1 MQLSGFVIHDKIG
14 SKRASTKGGACKVGK
29 IVSYRHNTMQINSLD
44 TFLGVKGGYNHA
56 VRDVYF
62 VRALGEDSGYSDRIC
77 QADRRMGTEMAK
89 ARLRYVRMKS
99 LPQLSQAED
108 AAFYAGK
115 YDGWRQGGKIGLKNI
130 SITEAFGNVLSAG
143 LTETLGKYQNQ
154 KKQVSESM
162 VRNCAAKYLFWLDTM
177 LKDVL
182 SGWGEGNCM
191 KILAEDVRKE
201 QEYLFFYLA
210 TLLGCDVLL
219 LENRRDVEISE
230 DLKNLSQE
238 FVIGP
243 FGTSNLPEYTAYVP
257 RTEQSIRSETG
268 QSALN
273 QAVERKA
280 PVNGNP
286 NNSEGS
292 KSSIRVTIPERNRHR
307 SHSPA
312 SSPQNIWQSPA
323 VSPVQQPPMGN
334 AASVHTG
341 NAEKTFEELAQLA
354 SSIVMIAVH
363 DSRREVIGTGS
374 GIMIGRGGYIL
385 TNDHVVSGGRFFSV
399 RMEDDEEIYPTDEV
413 IKYNYN
419 LDLAVIRISKR
430 LSPLPIYNGAQKLV
444 RGQKV
449 VAIGSP
455 LGLFNSVSDGIIS
468 GFRNIRNVD
477 MIQFTAPI
485 SPGSSGGAVL
495 NMRGEVIG
503 ISTAGFDDGQNINL
517 AVSYEDIRMFAR
529 GFY

>member
-115 YDGWRQGGKIGLKNI
+115 YDGWRQGGKISLKNI

-143 LTETLGKYQNQ
+143 LTETLGRYQNR

-182 SGWGEGNCM
+182 SGWSEGNCM

-201 QEYLFFYLA
+201 QEYLFYYLA

-219 LENRRDVEISE
+219 LENREDVEVSE

-238 FVIGP
+238 FVLGP
-243 FGTSNLPEYTAYVP
+243 FGTSSLPEYTAYVP

-268 QSALN
+268 RSALN

-292 KSSIRVTIPERNRHR
+292 KSSIRVTIPERK
-307 SHSPA
+307 
-312 SSPQNIWQSPA
+312 
-323 VSPVQQPPMGN
+323 M
-334 AASVHTG
+334 
-341 NAEKTFEELAQLA
+341 EKSFEELAQLA

-419 LDLAVIRISKR
+419 LDLAVIRISKQ

>member
-1 MQLSGFVIHDKIG
+1 MEKL
-14 SKRASTKGGACKVGK
+14 
-29 IVSYRHNTMQINSLD
+29 VSYRHNTMQINSLEM
-44 TFLGVKGGYNHA
+44 FLGVKGGYNHA

-62 VRALGEDSGYSDRIC
+62 VRALGEDSGYSDKIC
-77 QADRRMGTEMAK
+77 QADRRMGAEMAK
-89 ARLRYVRMKS
+89 GRLRYVRLKS
-99 LPQLSQAED
+99 LPQLSKAED
-108 AAFYAGK
+108 AAFYAGI
-115 YDGWRQGGKIGLKNI
+115 YDGWRQGGKINLKNI
-130 SITEAFGNVLSAG
+130 SMTDAFANALSVG
-143 LTETLGKYQNQ
+143 LTDTLGKYQSQ

-162 VRNCAAKYLFWLDTM
+162 LRNCAVKYLFWLDTM

-182 SGWGEGNCM
+182 SGWSEGNCM
-191 KILAEDVRKE
+191 KILAEGVRKE
-201 QEYLFFYLA
+201 QEYLFYYLV
-210 TLLGCDVLL
+210 TLLGCDIIL
-219 LENRRDVEISE
+219 LENQKDAEISQE
-230 DLKNLSQE
+230 LKNLSQE
-238 FVIGP
+238 LILGP
-243 FGTSNLPEYTAYVP
+243 FGTSNLPVYSPYVP
-257 RTEQSIRSETG
+257 QTEQSS
-268 QSALN
+268 
-273 QAVERKA
+273 V
-280 PVNGNP
+280 
-286 NNSEGS
+286 
-292 KSSIRVTIPERNRHR
+292 RVTIPERNRHKN
-307 SHSPA
+307 HQPA
-312 SSPQNIWQSPA
+312 SVAQNNRQNSPI
-323 VSPVQQPPMGN
+323 SPVRQPSAGHT
-334 AASVHTG
+334 ASVHRG
-341 NAEKTFEELAQLA
+341 NMEKTFEELAQLA

-363 DSRREVIGTGS
+363 DSRHEVIGTGS

-399 RMEDDEEIYPTDEV
+399 RMEDDEEIYPTDEI

-419 LDLAVIRISKR
+419 LDLAVIRISR
-430 LSPLPIYNGAQKLV
+430 QLNPLPIYNGAQKLV

-495 NMRGEVIG
+495 NMQGEVIG

>member
-44 TFLGVKGGYNHA
+44 TFLGVKGGYSHA

-77 QADRRMGTEMAK
+77 QADRKMGAEMAK

-115 YDGWRQGGKIGLKNI
+115 YDGWRQGGKISLKNI
-130 SITEAFGNVLSAG
+130 SITESFGNVLSAG

-182 SGWGEGNCM
+182 SGWSEGNCM

-201 QEYLFFYLA
+201 QEYLFYYLA

-219 LENRRDVEISE
+219 LENREDVEVSE

-238 FVIGP
+238 FVLGP

-268 QSALN
+268 QFALN

-280 PVNGNP
+280 PTNGNS

-292 KSSIRVTIPERNRHR
+292 KSNIRVTIPERK
-307 SHSPA
+307 
-312 SSPQNIWQSPA
+312 
-323 VSPVQQPPMGN
+323 M
-334 AASVHTG
+334 
-341 NAEKTFEELAQLA
+341 EKSFEELAQLA

-419 LDLAVIRISKR
+419 LDLAVIRISKQ
-430 LSPLPIYNGAQKLV
+430 LTPLPIYNGAQKLV

>member
-14 SKRASTKGGACKVGK
+14 SKRASTKGGACKVEK
-29 IVSYRHNTMQINSLD
+29 IVSYRHNTMQVNSLD
-44 TFLGVKGGYNHA
+44 TFLGLKGGYNHA

-62 VRALGEDSGYSDRIC
+62 VRALGEDGGYCDKIC
-77 QADRRMGTEMAK
+77 QADRKMGAEMAK
-89 ARLRYVRMKS
+89 GRIRYVRLKA
-99 LPQLSQAED
+99 LPQLSKAED
-108 AAFYAGK
+108 IAFYAGK
-115 YDGWRQGGKIGLKNI
+115 YDGWRQGGRLSLKNI
-130 SITEAFGNVLSAG
+130 SVKEDFGNALSAG
-143 LTETLGKYQNQ
+143 LTETLGRYQSQ
-154 KKQVSESM
+154 KKQASESM

-182 SGWGEGNCM
+182 SGWSEGNCM
-191 KILAEDVRKE
+191 KILAENVRKE
-201 QEYLFFYLA
+201 QEYLFYYLA

-219 LENRRDVEISE
+219 LENREDVEVSE
-230 DLKNLSQE
+230 GLKNLSQK
-238 FVIGP
+238 FVLGP
-243 FGTSNLPEYTAYVP
+243 FGTSSLPEYTAYVP
-257 RTEQSIRSETG
+257 QAEQSIRSETE

-273 QAVERKA
+273 QAVETKA
-280 PVNGNP
+280 PTNGNP

-292 KSSIRVTIPERNRHR
+292 KSSIRVTIPERK
-307 SHSPA
+307 
-312 SSPQNIWQSPA
+312 
-323 VSPVQQPPMGN
+323 M
-334 AASVHTG
+334 
-341 NAEKTFEELAQLA
+341 EKSFEELAQLA

-419 LDLAVIRISKR
+419 LDLAVIRISKQ

>member
-1 MQLSGFVIHDKIG
+1 
-14 SKRASTKGGACKVGK
+14 
-29 IVSYRHNTMQINSLD
+29 MQINSLEM
-44 TFLGVKGGYNHA
+44 FLGVKGGYNHA

-62 VRALGEDSGYSDRIC
+62 VRALGEDSGYSDKIC
-77 QADRRMGTEMAK
+77 QADRRMGAEMAK
-89 ARLRYVRMKS
+89 GRLRYVRLKS
-99 LPQLSQAED
+99 LPQLSKAED
-108 AAFYAGK
+108 AAFYAGI
-115 YDGWRQGGKIGLKNI
+115 YDGWRQGGKINLKNI
-130 SITEAFGNVLSAG
+130 SMTDAFANALSVG
-143 LTETLGKYQNQ
+143 LTDTLGKYQSQ

-162 VRNCAAKYLFWLDTM
+162 LRNCAVKYLFWLDTM

-182 SGWGEGNCM
+182 SGWSEGNCM
-191 KILAEDVRKE
+191 KILAEGVRKE
-201 QEYLFFYLA
+201 QEYLFYYLV
-210 TLLGCDVLL
+210 TLLGCDIIL
-219 LENRRDVEISE
+219 LENQKDVEISQE
-230 DLKNLSQE
+230 LKNLSQE
-238 FVIGP
+238 LILGP
-243 FGTSNLPEYTAYVP
+243 FGTSNLPVYSPYVP
-257 RTEQSIRSETG
+257 QTEQSS
-268 QSALN
+268 
-273 QAVERKA
+273 V
-280 PVNGNP
+280 
-286 NNSEGS
+286 
-292 KSSIRVTIPERNRHR
+292 RVTIPERNRHKN
-307 SHSPA
+307 HHPA
-312 SSPQNIWQSPA
+312 SVPQNNRQNSPI
-323 VSPVQQPPMGN
+323 SPVRQPSAGHT
-334 AASVHTG
+334 ASVHRG
-341 NAEKTFEELAQLA
+341 NMEKTFEELAQLA

-363 DSRREVIGTGS
+363 DSRHEVIGTGS

-399 RMEDDEEIYPTDEV
+399 RMEDDEEIYPTDEI

-419 LDLAVIRISKR
+419 LDLAVIRISR
-430 LSPLPIYNGAQKLV
+430 QLNPLPIYNGAQKLV

-495 NMRGEVIG
+495 NMQGEVIG

>member
-14 SKRASTKGGACKVGK
+14 IKRRETKGGAYKVDK
-29 IVSYRHNTMQINSLD
+29 MVSYRHNTMQINSLD
-44 TFLGVKGGYNHA
+44 TFLGVKGGCSHD

-62 VRALGEDSGYSDRIC
+62 VRALGEDSGYCDKIC
-77 QADRRMGTEMAK
+77 QADRKMGAQMAR
-89 ARLRYVRMKS
+89 ARLRYARLKS
-99 LPQLSQAED
+99 LPQLSNAED

-115 YDGWRQGGKIGLKNI
+115 YDEWRQGGKLSLRNI
-130 SITEAFGNVLSAG
+130 SMTEALGDALSAG
-143 LTETLGKYQNQ
+143 MTEVLGRYQSQ
-154 KKQVSESM
+154 KKQTSESM
-162 VRNCAAKYLFWLDTM
+162 LRNCAAKYLFWLDTL

-182 SGWGEGNCM
+182 SGWNEGNCM
-191 KILAEDVRKE
+191 KILAEDVRKV
-201 QEYLFFYLA
+201 QEYLFCYLL

-219 LENRRDVEISE
+219 LENREDADVSE
-230 DLKNLSQE
+230 DLKNLSQKL
-238 FVIGP
+238 VLGP
-243 FGTSNLPEYTAYVP
+243 YGTSSLPEYSPYVLQ
-257 RTEQSIRSETG
+257 TEQSMRIETR
-268 QSALN
+268 QPTLN

-280 PVNGNP
+280 SANGNQD
-286 NNSEGS
+286 NNEGNRG
-292 KSSIRVTIPERNRHR
+292 SIRVTIPERNKHR
-307 SHSPA
+307 SHPHA
-312 SSPQNIWQSPA
+312 SSPQNVRQ
-323 VSPVQQPPMGN
+323 
-334 AASVHTG
+334 T
-341 NAEKTFEELAQLA
+341 AEKTFEELAQLA

-363 DSRREVIGTGS
+363 DSQREVIGTGS

-399 RMEDDEEIYPTDEV
+399 RMEDDEEIYPTDEI

-419 LDLAVIRISKR
+419 LDLAVIRISKQ
-430 LSPLPIYNGAQKLV
+430 LNPLPIYNGTQKLA

-495 NMRGEVIG
+495 NMQGEVIG

>member
-1 MQLSGFVIHDKIG
+1 MEKL
-14 SKRASTKGGACKVGK
+14 
-29 IVSYRHNTMQINSLD
+29 VSYRHNTMQINSLEM
-44 TFLGVKGGYNHA
+44 FLGVKGGYNHA

-62 VRALGEDSGYSDRIC
+62 VRALGEDSGYSDKIC
-77 QADRRMGTEMAK
+77 QADRRMGAEMAK
-89 ARLRYVRMKS
+89 GRLRYVRLKS
-99 LPQLSQAED
+99 LPQLSKAED
-108 AAFYAGK
+108 AAFYAGI
-115 YDGWRQGGKIGLKNI
+115 YDGWRQGGKINLKNI
-130 SITEAFGNVLSAG
+130 SMTDAFANALSVG
-143 LTETLGKYQNQ
+143 LTDTLGKYQSQ

-162 VRNCAAKYLFWLDTM
+162 LRNCAVKYLFWLDTM

-182 SGWGEGNCM
+182 SGWSEGNCM
-191 KILAEDVRKE
+191 KILAEGVRKE
-201 QEYLFFYLA
+201 QEYLFYYLV
-210 TLLGCDVLL
+210 TLLGCDIIL
-219 LENRRDVEISE
+219 LENQKDVEISQE
-230 DLKNLSQE
+230 LKNLSQE
-238 FVIGP
+238 LILGP
-243 FGTSNLPEYTAYVP
+243 FGTSNLPVYSPYVP
-257 RTEQSIRSETG
+257 QTEQSS
-268 QSALN
+268 
-273 QAVERKA
+273 V
-280 PVNGNP
+280 
-286 NNSEGS
+286 
-292 KSSIRVTIPERNRHR
+292 RVTIPERNRHKN
-307 SHSPA
+307 HHPA
-312 SSPQNIWQSPA
+312 SVPQNNRQNSPI
-323 VSPVQQPPMGN
+323 SPVRQPSAGHT
-334 AASVHTG
+334 ASVHRG
-341 NAEKTFEELAQLA
+341 NMEKTFEELAQLA

-363 DSRREVIGTGS
+363 DSRHEVIGTGS

-399 RMEDDEEIYPTDEV
+399 RMEDDEEIYPTDEI

-419 LDLAVIRISKR
+419 LDLAVIRISR
-430 LSPLPIYNGAQKLV
+430 QLNPLPIYNGAQKLV

-495 NMRGEVIG
+495 NMQGEVIG

>member
-115 YDGWRQGGKIGLKNI
+115 YDGWRQGGKISLKNI

-143 LTETLGKYQNQ
+143 LTETLGRYQNR

-182 SGWGEGNCM
+182 SGWSEGNCM

-201 QEYLFFYLA
+201 QEYLFYYLA

-219 LENRRDVEISE
+219 LENREDVEVSE

-238 FVIGP
+238 FVLGP
-243 FGTSNLPEYTAYVP
+243 FGTSSLPEYTAYVP
-257 RTEQSIRSETG
+257 RTEQSIRSEMG
-268 QSALN
+268 RSALN

-292 KSSIRVTIPERNRHR
+292 KSSIRVTIPERK
-307 SHSPA
+307 
-312 SSPQNIWQSPA
+312 
-323 VSPVQQPPMGN
+323 M
-334 AASVHTG
+334 
-341 NAEKTFEELAQLA
+341 EKSFEELAQLA

-419 LDLAVIRISKR
+419 LDLAVIRISKQ

>member
-115 YDGWRQGGKIGLKNI
+115 YDGWRQGGKISLKNI

-182 SGWGEGNCM
+182 SGWSEGNCM

-201 QEYLFFYLA
+201 QEYLFYYLA

-219 LENRRDVEISE
+219 LENREDVEVSE

-238 FVIGP
+238 FVLGP
-243 FGTSNLPEYTAYVP
+243 FGTSSLPEYTAYVP

-268 QSALN
+268 RSALN

-292 KSSIRVTIPERNRHR
+292 KSSIRVTIPERK
-307 SHSPA
+307 
-312 SSPQNIWQSPA
+312 
-323 VSPVQQPPMGN
+323 M
-334 AASVHTG
+334 
-341 NAEKTFEELAQLA
+341 EKSFEELAQLA

-419 LDLAVIRISKR
+419 LDLAVIRISKQ

>member
-14 SKRASTKGGACKVGK
+14 SKIGCTKGGACKVEK

-62 VRALGEDSGYSDRIC
+62 VRALGEDSGYSDKIC
-77 QADRRMGTEMAK
+77 QADRRMGAEMAK
-89 ARLRYVRMKS
+89 ARLRYVRLKS
-99 LPQLSQAED
+99 LPRLSNAED
-108 AAFYAGK
+108 IAFYAGK
-115 YDGWRQGGKIGLKNI
+115 YDGWRQGGRISLRNI
-130 SITEAFGNVLSAG
+130 SMTEPFGNALSAG
-143 LTETLGKYQNQ
+143 LAETLGKYQSH
-154 KKQVSESM
+154 KKQASESM
-162 VRNCAAKYLFWLDTM
+162 VRNCAAKYLFWLDTV

-182 SGWGEGNCM
+182 SGWSEGNCM

-201 QEYLFFYLA
+201 QEYLFYYLA
-210 TLLGCDVLL
+210 TLLGCDVIL
-219 LENRRDVEISE
+219 LENQKDVEVSE
-230 DLKNLSQE
+230 DLKNLSQKL
-238 FVIGP
+238 VLGP
-243 FGTSNLPEYTAYVP
+243 FGTSRLPEYAPYVP
-257 RTEQSIRSETG
+257 QEEKGMGRETG
-268 QSALN
+268 QAALN
-273 QAVERKA
+273 RTAAREA
-280 PVNGNP
+280 AVNGTAADNGG
-286 NNSEGS
+286 NRG
-292 KSSIRVTIPERNRHR
+292 SIRVTIPERNRHR
-307 SHSPA
+307 SHPPVNSPQNPPA
-312 SSPQNIWQSPA
+312 NSPQNIRQPSVA
-323 VSPVQQPPMGN
+323 NTAPVRT
-334 AASVHTG
+334 A

-419 LDLAVIRISKR
+419 LDLAVIRISKQ

-468 GFRNIRNVD
+468 GFRNIRDVD

-495 NMRGEVIG
+495 NMQGEVIG